1 MAPEW
6 RGRVSGTGAG
16 GCRATFLFWL
26 GADCAFGSADVA
38 VTADAGGT
46 TGGAGAKGTAA
57 NAAGD
62 DTTTSPEPYRG
73 RRERNTRCAVSLGSL
88 SSGPR
93 STFTPSRTTT
103 LQPVRE

>member
-1 MAPEW
+1 MAPGW
-6 RGRVSGTGAG
+6 RGRVSRTGAG
-16 GCRATFLFWL
+16 GCRATILFWL

-38 VTADAGGT
+38 LTADAGGT

-57 NAAGD
+57 NAAGE

-73 RRERNTRCAVSLGSL
+73 RRVRNTRCAVSLGSL

-93 STFTPSRTTT
+93 RTFTPSRTTT